1 MPPATTSACSASSG
15 CVRIGTG
22 SAPSKPRARART
34 TLERPD
40 GTALFSPALAG
51 GQAAGLYSIVGA
63 EELLELGWRTR
74 AHREPALG
82 RGAMTDAVRSFMD
95 KKAVAQVLEQIAAF
109 LELKG
114 ENPFRIRAFRTA
126 AKAVGSFP
134 ADVRE
139 GLEDGSLA
147 STKGVGPAT
156 LQIVSEIVT
165 TGRAS
170 MLEELREQ
178 IPPGLVE
185 MLAVSGLGVAKIR
198 QIHEVLGID
207 SLPELE
213 AAALDGRLA
222 RLPRFGPK
230 TSENI
235 LKGIAYLRQASAYRL
250 LHHAADEAEGL
261 RAALARLPGVLQAF
275 VAGDVRRRLE
285 VVRDLVLVIVA
296 DVAPGELF
304 KRLSQLPGVHE
315 YAGQDD
321 RRLTLR
327 FAGGASAQIIVT
339 TPVNTGAVLAQATGS
354 EAHLR
359 QLAAHAATCDLALTG
374 AALWR
379 GSAFV
384 PTPDEAAFYRTLGL
398 DLIPPELREGNGE
411 IDAAADHTLPRLLE
425 RADLRGFLHCHTRYS
440 DGSNTV
446 EELALACR
454 EAGYDWIGI
463 TDHSQAAA
471 YAGGLRPD
479 DLARQADEID
489 EVNGR
494 LEGIR
499 VLKGVE
505 ADILQDGRIDFD
517 DAVLARLDFVI
528 ASIHSRFNM
537 GEREMTAR
545 MLAAMDN
552 PYLTIIGHPTG
563 RLLLS
568 RDPVRARPRRGDREG
583 GGDRRGARD
592 QRRSAPA
599 GPRLAHGPTRAGAR
613 RRDLD
618 RRRCAQRRRDRERGL
633 RRRHRPE
640 GMAGPG
646 RRR

>member
-1 MPPATTSACSASSG
+1 
-15 CVRIGTG
+15 
-22 SAPSKPRARART
+22 
-34 TLERPD
+34 
-40 GTALFSPALAG
+40 
-51 GQAAGLYSIVGA
+51 
-63 EELLELGWRTR
+63 
-74 AHREPALG
+74 
-82 RGAMTDAVRSFMD
+82 MTDAVRSFMD

-126 AKAVGSFP
+126 ARAVGGFP
-134 ADVRE
+134 ADLRD
-139 GLEDGSLA
+139 GIDDGSLA

-156 LQIVSEIVT
+156 LQIVAEIVT

-185 MLAVSGLGVAKIR
+185 MLAIQGLGVAKIR
-198 QIHEVLGID
+198 QIHDVLDID

-222 RLPRFGPK
+222 SLPRFGPK

-235 LKGIAYLRQASAYRL
+235 LKGIAYLRQASAFRL
-250 LHHAADEAEGL
+250 SHHAADEAEGL
-261 RAALARLPGVLQAF
+261 RAALERMPGVLQVV
-275 VAGDVRRRLE
+275 VAGDVRRGAE

-296 DVAPGELF
+296 DVPPGELF

-315 YAGQDD
+315 FAGQDD

-327 FAGGASAQIIVT
+327 FAGGSSAQIVVT
-339 TPVNTGAVLAQATGS
+339 TPVNTGAVLVQATGS

-359 QLAAHAATCDLALTG
+359 ALAAHAATRDLALSG

-384 PTPDEAAFYRTLGL
+384 PTPDEAAFYAALGL
-398 DLIPPELREGNGE
+398 DSIPPELREGLGE
-411 IDAAADHTLPRLLE
+411 IEAAKHHALPRLLE
-425 RADLRGFLHCHTRYS
+425 RGDLRGFLHCHTRYS
-440 DGSNTV
+440 DGSNSV

-454 EAGYDWIGI
+454 ASGYEYVGI

-471 YAGGLRPD
+471 YAGGLKAG

-494 LEGIR
+494 LAGIR
-499 VLKGVE
+499 LLKGVE

-517 DAVLARLDFVI
+517 ESVLARLDFVI

-537 GEREMTAR
+537 NTAEMTAR

-552 PYLTIIGHPTG
+552 QHLTIIGHPTG

-568 RDPVRARPRRGDREG
+568 RDPYGLDVDAVIEKAAATGVALEINADPHRLDLDWRLARRARDLGAAISIGADAHSAAGIANVEYGVSMARKAWLSAADILNTLPVEG
-583 GGDRRGARD
+583 FLARV
-592 QRRSAPA
+592 
-599 GPRLAHGPTRAGAR
+599 AR
-613 RRDLD
+613 RR
-618 RRRCAQRRRDRERGL
+618 
-633 RRRHRPE
+633 
-640 GMAGPG
+640 AGW
-646 RRR
+646 R